1 MHENWQELIPFY
13 IAGSLTKAEA
23 QKLERHL
30 SKCIYCRQVLDD
42 WRTIG
47 RVVRAEAE
55 SWGLDLPPL
64 SPQIQAQLGSQISVN
79 GHHEGEATQS
89 FMRPVYQR
97 MTASRTR
104 SWVAPT
110 MAAAVLVVVLS
121 GALLWYLANR
131 KPLQEVSLTNIAGL
145 PTGTSENGAGSAS
158 QPSATPSPT
167 AAIILA
173 TNTVFA
179 TQPQPTVTIQP
190 NATPTR
196 RPTAR
201 PAMLPPT
208 VTSSQCTATNTGTT
222 AVNIYEWPGTDYAIV
237 GTIQRRGALPVL
249 LQNGQGWYEVMT
261 SGIVG
266 WIQAT
271 SIQFGGPC
279 ENLPYPSPTFVP
291 MTSTPTAAYGGSIG
305 TTGYNLMTTEQV
317 GAIPAGTRVRIGSA
331 YFTGSEWIY
340 QIATQDEQITAD
352 ARESQLAYAPPDV
365 APTATPVAETP
376 SPTPTPEGS

>member
-13 IAGSLTKAEA
+13 IAGSLSQADV

-30 SKCIYCRQVLDD
+30 SKCIYCRQALDD

-64 SPQIQAQLGSQISVN
+64 SPQMQAQLGSQISVN
-79 GHHEGEATQS
+79 GHRDEEMTQS
-89 FMRPVYQR
+89 FMRPIYQR
-97 MTASRTR
+97 AASSRTR
-104 SWVAPT
+104 AWVTPT
-110 MAAAVLVVVLS
+110 MAAAVLVVILS

-131 KPLQEVSLTNIAGL
+131 KPLQEVTLTNIAAL
-145 PTGTSENGAGSAS
+145 PTGTSETGSGGSS
-158 QPSATPSPT
+158 QPSVTPSPT
-167 AAIILA
+167 VAIILA

-179 TQPQPTVTIQP
+179 TQPPTDTQQPPT
-190 NATPTR
+190 ATPTR
-196 RPTAR
+196 RPTAK
-201 PAMLPPT
+201 PAVFPPT
-208 VTSSQCTATNTGTT
+208 VTPSQCTATNRGTE
-222 AVNIYEWPGTDYAIV
+222 AVNIYEWPGTDYAVIAA
-237 GTIQRRGALPVL
+237 IQSRGALPVL
-249 LQNGQGWYEVMT
+249 LQNGQGWYEVLA
-261 SGIVG
+261 SGVVG
-266 WIQAT
+266 WIQGT
-271 SIQFGGPC
+271 SVQFSGPC

-305 TTGYNLMTTEQV
+305 MSGYNLMTTEQV

-340 QIATQDEQITAD
+340 QIATQDEQTTAD
-352 ARESQLAYAPPDV
+352 AHESQLAYAPPDV

-376 SPTPTPEGS
+376 TPTPGGS